1 MSITEENEEG
11 YPWLTLRS
19 LLAIVVM
26 GLYMMAIW
34 GWAAWDYTELVIVV
48 VVSYHIGTSL
58 AELISRGWKPFLKYW
73 LNLANSALTALKK
86 LLGM

>member
-34 GWAAWDYTELVIVV
+34 GWTAWDYTELVIVV

-58 AELISRGWKPFLKYW
+58 AELISRGWKPFWEYW
-73 LNLANSALTALKK
+73 PNLANTTLTALKK